1 MFYINV
7 SVIYVFMC
15 TEQERRH
22 SKRRPLNAQLID
34 SSGVQSLFWRQVWNE
49 TGVRI
54 QNKTGNGRSS
64 DETRH
69 REESHGPEVMAAKH
83 IHPPCDDQV
92 PAVCQTCPRS
102 DTPYRV
108 WKRADGGI
116 IIGWWAAGAPRGL
129 MEHLRRDNQ
138 PPWNLPRL
146 IFYPLPFLPPS
157 FPTPFS
163 LFLSFLPSV
172 LIL

>member
-1 MFYINV
+1 MFF
-7 SVIYVFMC
+7 YVHRA
-15 TEQERRH
+15 E
-22 SKRRPLNAQLID
+22 
-34 SSGVQSLFWRQVWNE
+34 NE
-49 TGVRI
+49 TQQASTSKCTTHRQLRCAKSFLKAGLKRDVRVRI
-54 QNKTGNGRSS
+54 QNKSGNGRSS

-92 PAVCQTCPRS
+92 PAVCRTCPHS

-116 IIGWWAAGAPRGL
+116 IIGWWAAGAARGL

-138 PPWNLPRL
+138 PP
-146 IFYPLPFLPPS
+146 
-157 FPTPFS
+157 
-163 LFLSFLPSV
+163 
-172 LIL
+172 